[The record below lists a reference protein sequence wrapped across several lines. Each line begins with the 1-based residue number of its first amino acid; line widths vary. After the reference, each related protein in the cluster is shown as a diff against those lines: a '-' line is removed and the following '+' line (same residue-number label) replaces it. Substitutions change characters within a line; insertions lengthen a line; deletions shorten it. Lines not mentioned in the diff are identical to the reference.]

1 MHFDSYSEL
10 TLCNFVFMDDLF
22 DMLRV
27 PMRYLG
33 NFCQITLYWIKFIC
47 VGLET

>member
-10 TLCNFVFMDDLF
+10 TLYNFMDDLF

-27 PMRYLG
+27 LMRYLG

-47 VGLET
+47 IGLET